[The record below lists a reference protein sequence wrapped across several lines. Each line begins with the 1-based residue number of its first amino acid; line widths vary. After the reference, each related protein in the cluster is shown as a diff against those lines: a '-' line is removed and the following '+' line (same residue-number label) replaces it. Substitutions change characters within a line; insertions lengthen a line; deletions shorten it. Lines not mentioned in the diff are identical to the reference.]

1 MFGEVGL
8 ISDDLFRNKVERV
21 VKEWW
26 QRGRKGV
33 RSRAADVLRR
43 VDSCGILR
51 KTRGQM
57 EGQEPAVVGK
67 WEERLLEK
75 KARVEIV
82 SLTLE
87 NPTAMAGN
95 REKKVFSRREVRRW
109 GTSSAPFRNDVARYP
124 GSTNI

>member
-1 MFGEVGL
+1 MVAKGKKGSAL
-8 ISDDLFRNKVERV
+8 
-21 VKEWW
+21 
-26 QRGRKGV
+26 QGGRCVAK
-33 RSRAADVLRR
+33 SRFMRHFKKNSGTDGGAGA
-43 VDSCGILR
+43 
-51 KTRGQM
+51 
-57 EGQEPAVVGK
+57 AVVGK